1 MDRHVERG
9 LDRGREPG
17 PTRPGEKSAD
27 GGSSSSLRT
36 PMGESARSSA
46 AASVQNLLF
55 GADYFVIGLTY
66 QPAGGFLYFR

>member
-1 MDRHVERG
+1 MWV
-9 LDRGREPG
+9 
-17 PTRPGEKSAD
+17 
-27 GGSSSSLRT
+27 
-36 PMGESARSSA
+36 